1 MIDDETLLAYIAQRH
16 IFGKED
22 AATDALAFILNRSAG
37 ARRAFAD
44 FLAAG
49 ASDTPAIVQVSTRHT
64 LPSGAIPDL
73 ACFDESGKTLAF
85 VESKFWAQL
94 QPRQP
99 VQYWQ
104 ALPADAP
111 SVLLFIAPDSRVS
124 ATADLWPELARRLA
138 EAGWELGE
146 LEKSDGRIT
155 ALAKHAPRRLML
167 CSWESLLERL
177 AQSAL
182 AAQDEPA
189 SYDIAQLQGL
199 AKSVIRGQTLPED
212 DAVKYIVAQAVYRA
226 VQMGWGDTSGFTV
239 GTGFGYYGR
248 YLRLAGAYAWLG
260 KIDRAANEF
269 GIPFCLTFGKYG
281 GVSNPALATTDE
293 VRDRVVSLERPDVGG
308 IIGGLWLPL
317 YIPADAGNEA
327 AIHAIV
333 SQMAKIGLL
342 IDPDG
347 PTYRKDAPGG

>member
-1 MIDDETLLAYIAQRH
+1 MTDDDTLLAYIAQRY

-22 AATDALAFILNRSAG
+22 AATDALAFILSRSDA

-49 ASDTPAIVQVSTRHT
+49 ASDRPAIVQVSTRHT
-64 LPSGAIPDL
+64 LPSGAIPDM

-94 QPRQP
+94 QPHQP
-99 VQYWQ
+99 VEYWK

-111 SVLLFIAPDSRVS
+111 SVLLFIAPDCRVS
-124 ATADLWPELARRLA
+124 ATADLWPELVRRLA
-138 EAGWELGE
+138 EAGCELGE
-146 LEKSDGRIT
+146 SEKSDGLIT

-182 AAQDEPA
+182 AAQDAPA
-189 SYDIAQLQGL
+189 SYDIAQLQGF

-212 DAVKYIVAQAVYRA
+212 DAVKYIVGQAVSRA
-226 VQMGWGDTSGFTV
+226 VQLGWADTSGFAA
-239 GTGFGYYGR
+239 GIGAGFAGK
-248 YLRLAGAYAWLG
+248 YLRLGGAYAWLG
-260 KIDRAANEF
+260 KIDRMSREL
-269 GIPFCLTFGKYG
+269 GIPFCLTFGG
-281 GVSNPALATTDE
+281 FGAAPARGPTDV
-293 VRDRVVSLERPDVGG
+293 VRDRVASLECPDAGG

-317 YIPADAGNEA
+317 AVPADAGNEA
-327 AIHAIV
+327 AVHAIV
-333 SQMAKIGLL
+333 GQMVEIGLL

>member
-1 MIDDETLLAYIAQRH
+1 MPNDETLLAYIAQRH
-16 IFGKED
+16 ILGKED
-22 AATDALAFILNRSAG
+22 AATDALAFILSRSDA
-37 ARRAFAD
+37 ARHAFAD

-94 QPRQP
+94 QPHQP

-111 SVLLFIAPDSRVS
+111 SVLLFIAPDCRVS

-138 EAGWELGE
+138 KAGCELGE
-146 LEKSDGRIT
+146 PEKSGGRIT

-248 YLRLAGAYAWLG
+248 YLRLGGAYAWLG
-260 KIDRAANEF
+260 KIDRAAREL
-269 GIPFCLTFGKYG
+269 GIPFCLTFGCYG
-281 GVSNPALATTDE
+281 SAPASVATDE
-293 VRDRVVSLERPDVGG
+293 VRDRVVSPARPDVGG
-308 IIGGLWLPL
+308 ITPDLCLPL
-317 YIPADAGNEA
+317 YIAADAGNEA
-327 AIHAIV
+327 AVHAIV
-333 SQMAKIGLL
+333 SQVVEIGLL

-347 PTYRKDAPGG
+347 PTDRKDAPGG